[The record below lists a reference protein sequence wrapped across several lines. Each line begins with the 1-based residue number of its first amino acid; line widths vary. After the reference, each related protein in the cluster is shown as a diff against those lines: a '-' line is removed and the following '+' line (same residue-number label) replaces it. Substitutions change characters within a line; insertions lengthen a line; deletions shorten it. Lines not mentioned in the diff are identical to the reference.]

1 MNHISILY
9 NIYIG
14 SFENKLI
21 VYKKIQE
28 YFQLQIYISFIY
40 LIYLK
45 YRYLLVS
52 EITIYIYFYL
62 KY

>member
-45 YRYLLVS
+45 YIYLLVS
-52 EITIYIYFYL
+52 EITIYIYFF
-62 KY
+62 